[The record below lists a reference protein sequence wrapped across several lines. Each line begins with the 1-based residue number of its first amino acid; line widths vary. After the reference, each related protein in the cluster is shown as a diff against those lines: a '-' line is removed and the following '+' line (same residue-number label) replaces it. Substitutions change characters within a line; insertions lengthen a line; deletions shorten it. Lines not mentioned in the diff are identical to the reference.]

1 MNSRRLWNLHQRYKF
16 LRPRHLGAFWNLE
29 SRKRH
34 FQGFSRGIFS
44 TVDAMLLRQN
54 TRETRNYAPEMSYV
68 CYDMEQFERFTDIYI
83 QCHSSSLFDFGTY
96 FLLAVTV
103 DGNGSR
109 RLKEWLTSRQFCRL
123 PTLIDSPDK
132 ALYVMMKI
140 SATFTVLLGVL
151 DLFVRTPLPSI
162 QLTET
167 ETKTQESMLRV
178 YVLSLSQ
185 LPNEVDFC

>member
-1 MNSRRLWNLHQRYKF
+1 
-16 LRPRHLGAFWNLE
+16 
-29 SRKRH
+29 
-34 FQGFSRGIFS
+34 
-44 TVDAMLLRQN
+44 
-54 TRETRNYAPEMSYV
+54 
-68 CYDMEQFERFTDIYI
+68 
-83 QCHSSSLFDFGTY
+83 
-96 FLLAVTV
+96 
-103 DGNGSR
+103 
-109 RLKEWLTSRQFCRL
+109 
-123 PTLIDSPDK
+123 
-132 ALYVMMKI
+132 MMKI